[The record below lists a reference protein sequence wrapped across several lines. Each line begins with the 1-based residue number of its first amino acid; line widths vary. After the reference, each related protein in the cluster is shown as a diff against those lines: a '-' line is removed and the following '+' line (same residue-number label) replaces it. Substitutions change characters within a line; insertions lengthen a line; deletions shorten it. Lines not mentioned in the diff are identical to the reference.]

1 MQVITKNFIMQWEED
16 RHTNYSEQSEQSVL
30 GGLLLDNRTWDDIAD
45 VINVNDF
52 YAPRH
57 RTIFETVSILIE
69 HNKVADVLTVKE
81 YLNKKNSLTDIGGFD
96 YLTKLINTTPSIAN
110 VTTYANHIRDLSLVR
125 ALMDA
130 CKKIIENA
138 YRLSG
143 AEINEVIDKAETAIF
158 SVAER
163 SLRVQSV
170 ANVKDKITYIKKQA
184 EHIAEHGTNYT
195 STGFNDLDRII
206 SGLPTGDLI
215 IVAGRPSMGKTAF
228 AMNIVEHIAISAK
241 EKKPVA
247 IFSLEMSID
256 QLIMRLIAAMERI
269 DVGKIKN
276 GKMKDSDWH
285 RFNKAVETLKNADI
299 IIDETPAITPIEI
312 RAKCR
317 RLKRKYPDLAIIMVD
332 YLQLMSVSGNTE
344 NRVQEISHISRA
356 LKALARELNIPVMA
370 LSQLNRAAEGRPKQN
385 KGRMPQ
391 MADLRESGAIEQDA
405 DIIIFIYRDEVYH
418 DDGYSNPDEIGKADI
433 KIAKNRNGRI
443 ANIHLGFQ
451 GEFARFVDLANKR
464 EEAFISNMDEIYQ
477 NDLNDKDNDDAAE
490 FLDDLNNGF

>member
-1 MQVITKNFIMQWEED
+1 MQLEEN
-16 RHTNYSEQSEQSVL
+16 RHVNYSKQSEQSVL
-30 GGLLLDNRTWDDIAD
+30 GGLLLDNRAWDDIAD
-45 VINVNDF
+45 IINIDDF
-52 YAPRH
+52 YMPNH
-57 RTIFETVSILIE
+57 KIIFETIAILIE
-69 HNKVADVLTVKE
+69 HNRVADVLTVKE
-81 YLNKKNSLTDIGGFD
+81 YLNKKNDLANVGGFD
-96 YLTKLINTTPSIAN
+96 YLAELINTIPSIAN
-110 VTTYANHIRDLSLVR
+110 VKTYAKHIRDSSIVRSLIS
-125 ALMDA
+125 A
-130 CKKIIENA
+130 CGKISESA

-143 AEINEVIDKAETAIF
+143 IEINDVIDQAEKEIF

-163 SLRVQSV
+163 CLRLQSV
-170 ANVKDKITYIKKQA
+170 ANIKDKITHIRKQV
-184 EHIAEHGTNYT
+184 EDIAEHGTNYT
-195 STGFNDLDRII
+195 TTGFNDLDRII
-206 SGLPTGDLI
+206 SGLPKGDLI

-228 AMNIVEHIAISAK
+228 AMNIVEHIAIHAK

-256 QLIMRLIAAMERI
+256 QLIMRLIAAMEKI

-276 GKMKDSDWH
+276 GKMSDSDWH
-285 RFNKAVETLKNADI
+285 RFNKATTALKHANI

-317 RLKRKYPDLAIIMVD
+317 RLKRQYPELALIMVD
-332 YLQLMSVSGNTE
+332 YLQLMSVSGNME

-370 LSQLNRAAEGRPKQN
+370 LSQLNRAVEGRPKQK
-385 KGRMPQ
+385 KGRIPQ

-405 DIIIFIYRDEVYH
+405 DIIAFIYRDEVYH

-451 GEFARFVDLANKR
+451 GEFARFVDLANER
-464 EEAFISNMDEIYQ
+464 DEALISSDIDEIYQ
-477 NDLNDKDNDDAAE
+477 NNFNDKDNDDATE
-490 FLDDLNNGF
+490 LLNNPNNGF